1 MKSGRPYP
9 SKSSKRFRSP
19 HPSKPSFQYVSAK
32 EKQES
37 ENVIAHDRKFEGINR
52 LLLGFAINL
61 GNICQEIEDTA
72 GILQN
77 SSVTS
82 YKYTFIHTYPPFV
95 VVPRHQFHEVL
106 VEGDTGLGIED
117 GGVGIAVQ
125 IGRNNV
131 VLSVREYAWT
141 LLVVDLVVLRF
152 ELTLELALCGLLQ
165 DGLDLIVSSTLL
177 ETDGQVNNGH
187 VGCWDTH

>member
-1 MKSGRPYP
+1 M
-9 SKSSKRFRSP
+9 
-19 HPSKPSFQYVSAK
+19 V
-32 EKQES
+32 
-37 ENVIAHDRKFEGINR
+37 
-52 LLLGFAINL
+52 
-61 GNICQEIEDTA
+61 
-72 GILQN
+72 
-77 SSVTS
+77 
-82 YKYTFIHTYPPFV
+82 
-95 VVPRHQFHEVL
+95 

-125 IGRNNV
+125 IGGDNV